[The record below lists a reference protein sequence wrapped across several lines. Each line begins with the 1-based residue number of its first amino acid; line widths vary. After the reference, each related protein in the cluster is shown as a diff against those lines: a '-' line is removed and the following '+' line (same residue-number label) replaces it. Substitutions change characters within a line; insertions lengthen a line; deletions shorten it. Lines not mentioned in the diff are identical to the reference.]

1 MSPPVSL
8 AGGRLG
14 HGKVSFI
21 CTSAKMHAE
30 NGRCTITMN
39 DPVEVNGKSGE
50 SLWDAQAEN
59 RPTWSKMMTANFDGT
74 AFAS

>member
-1 MSPPVSL
+1 MSPPVLL

-14 HGKVSFI
+14 HGKASFS

-39 DPVEVNGKSGE
+39 DPVAAEREKRRA
-50 SLWDAQAEN
+50 LWDAEAEN
-59 RPTWSKMMTANFDGT
+59 RPTWSK
-74 AFAS
+74 